1 MAAMVTVL
9 ATGIGLA
16 VLGVREIQEVRWR
29 RAGRRR
35 LRLLRE
41 DAEMWAMQERI
52 RGVMAD

>member
-16 VLGVREIQEVRWR
+16 VLGVREIREARAR

-35 LRLLRE
+35 LRAVVGDPADWAGLR
-41 DAEMWAMQERI
+41 RI
-52 RGVMAD
+52 RGVML